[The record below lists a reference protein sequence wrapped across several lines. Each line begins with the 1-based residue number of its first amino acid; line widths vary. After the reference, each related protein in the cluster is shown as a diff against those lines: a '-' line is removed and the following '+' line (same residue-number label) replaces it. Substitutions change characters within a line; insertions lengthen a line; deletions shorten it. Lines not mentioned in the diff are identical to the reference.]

1 MNHNKLIL
9 EHERELVHTSIHNR
23 LVRGINIGADVVEK
37 DLTHEE
43 FLDEWE
49 RELAVLHIINKRGYD
64 KLRASLV
71 EKYGEEKVQI
81 KERQLRCQWE
91 KEIYAG
97 H

>member
-1 MNHNKLIL
+1 MNHDKLIL
-9 EHERELVHTSIHNR
+9 EL
-23 LVRGINIGADVVEK
+23 
-37 DLTHEE
+37 
-43 FLDEWE
+43 E
-49 RELAVLHIINKRGYD
+49 RELAVLHITNKREYN

>member
-1 MNHNKLIL
+1 MNHDKLIL
-9 EHERELVHTSIHNR
+9 EL
-23 LVRGINIGADVVEK
+23 
-37 DLTHEE
+37 
-43 FLDEWE
+43 E
-49 RELAVLHIINKRGYD
+49 RELAVLHITNKRGYD

-71 EKYGEEKVQI
+71 EKYGEEKVKI